1 MDHHPLHLQVTL
13 QEPLLLI
20 HQELQDHLTQLDQLI
35 PLPLLIPLLLLI
47 PLALPLHTHHLL
59 LILLEPQGRIKD
71 HLTIKDLLTQLDLLL
86 LTLQD
91 HHQLIHQE
99 QLTLQALLLLIRQDL
114 THHHLLLLTHRHLLL
129 LTHRQVHQSFLLLLL
144 QLPVPNHN
152 QLVARLPFN
161 HWSQMQI
168 QFKLVPETASLTNTI
183 TATSVFVRWAM

>member
-71 HLTIKDLLTQLDLLL
+71 HLTIKDLLTLLDLLL

-114 THHHLLLLTHRHLLL
+114 THHHL
-129 LTHRQVHQSFLLLLL
+129 
-144 QLPVPNHN
+144 N
-152 QLVARLPFN
+152 QCGVCTLRCSSGLFPFQGGCAVCPLNTLFN
-161 HWSQMQI
+161 HC
-168 QFKLVPETASLTNTI
+168 LLY
-183 TATSVFVRWAM
+183 TSPSPRDLSTSRMPSSA

>member
-1 MDHHPLHLQVTL
+1 MDHHPLHLLQVTL

-91 HHQLIHQE
+91 HLQLIHQE

-114 THHHLLLLTHRHLLL
+114 THHHLLLLTHR
-129 LTHRQVHQSFLLLLL
+129 QVHQSFLLLLL
-144 QLPVPNHN
+144 LLLLLLPVPNHN